1 MNWIFSA
8 TYAPPKN
15 GSVIYAYVV
24 KNKIVY
30 AARCDPRDKIWRAYF
45 IKHGEDFRTLKDEDI
60 FCWQYCDWPE
70 PPSSI

>member
-1 MNWIFSA
+1 MHHQ
-8 TYAPPKN
+8 KM
-15 GSVIYAYVV
+15 VV
-24 KNKIVY
+24 LFMHMSSKNKIVY
-30 AARCDPRDKIWRAYF
+30 AARCDPRDKIWRACF